1 MLHPAHLLEWAYPKP
16 VSEKR
21 GNGHMWIMG
30 SWVFMII
37 HENGGGILVI
47 KVDGL
52 IGEGFQIH
60 GRF

>member
-1 MLHPAHLLEWAYPKP
+1 
-16 VSEKR
+16 
-21 GNGHMWIMG
+21 
-30 SWVFMII
+30 MII